1 MNAET
6 LRRLERVAEAG
17 IGLVPAMAI
26 PTHFIFERGG
36 FAVVVERRGD
46 GFGGVGSPGKLVE
59 GHGFAVLLQRADGD
73 WFVCKDGQWQA
84 APGEAESARRLFADL
99 KRIIEGPL
107 D

>member
-36 FAVVVERRGD
+36 FAVFETLAGRLLRRE
-46 GFGGVGSPGKLVE
+46 FRPLREV
-59 GHGFAVLLQRADGD
+59 
-73 WFVCKDGQWQA
+73 
-84 APGEAESARRLFADL
+84 RR
-99 KRIIEGPL
+99 
-107 D
+107 